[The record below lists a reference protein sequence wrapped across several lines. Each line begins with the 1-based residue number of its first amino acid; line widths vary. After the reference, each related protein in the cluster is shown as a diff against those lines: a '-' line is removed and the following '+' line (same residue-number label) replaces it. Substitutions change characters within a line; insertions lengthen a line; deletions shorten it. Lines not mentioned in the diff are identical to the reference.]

1 MLKGRIFPP
10 EQERGLGMY
19 RIMIVEDDRAI
30 AQALARQLEKWG
42 YEART
47 VEEFDQ
53 VLERFRQLRP
63 DLVLLDISLPFY
75 SGYYW
80 CAEIRKESRTPI
92 LFLSSAGDDMNL
104 VMAINLGGDDFLAKP
119 FSMEVMV
126 AKIQAIL
133 RRTYDFGPDSAC
145 LRVGDALLDLTQAA
159 VTCQGRRAELTKNEF
174 LILKALMERKGQP
187 VSREEMIRRLWEDE
201 SFVDDNTLTVNVTR
215 LRKKLEG
222 IGLKDWVKTRKGL
235 GYLVEGEQ

>member
-1 MLKGRIFPP
+1 
-10 EQERGLGMY
+10 
-19 RIMIVEDDRAI
+19 
-30 AQALARQLEKWG
+30 
-42 YEART
+42 
-47 VEEFDQ
+47 
-53 VLERFRQLRP
+53 
-63 DLVLLDISLPFY
+63 
-75 SGYYW
+75 
-80 CAEIRKESRTPI
+80 
-92 LFLSSAGDDMNL
+92 MNL
-104 VMAINLGGDDFLAKP
+104 VRAINLGGDDFLAKP